1 MEVGEADS
9 ITAKCS
15 SIIQYLPQAIMCW
28 SCVRPTRKMEHHIQ
42 PTTDT
47 LVSRSAVLE
56 GNSGGEGG
64 GGGGGGVDS
73 IPTYTCT
80 ASFSPPPSLPFLPC
94 LPPFLTPSH
103 SQIMDRV
110 KNSDP
115 LFGLEQEYTFLDTDM
130 HPLGWPK
137 NGFPGPQGPYYCSVG
152 ANCVYG
158 RQV

>member
-1 MEVGEADS
+1 MRWKWGSQTPSLLSVVSDS
-9 ITAKCS
+9 TV
-15 SIIQYLPQAIMCW
+15 QYLPQAIMCW
-28 SCVRPTRKMEHHIQ
+28 SCVRPTRRMEHHIQ

-47 LVSRSAVLE
+47 LVSRSVVLE
-56 GNSGGEGG
+56 GIL
-64 GGGGGGVDS
+64 GVDS

-80 ASFSPPPSLPFLPC
+80 SSFSPPPSLPLLPC
-94 LPPFLTPSH
+94 LPPSLTPSH

-137 NGFPGPQGPYYCSVG
+137 NGFPGPQGPCYCSVG